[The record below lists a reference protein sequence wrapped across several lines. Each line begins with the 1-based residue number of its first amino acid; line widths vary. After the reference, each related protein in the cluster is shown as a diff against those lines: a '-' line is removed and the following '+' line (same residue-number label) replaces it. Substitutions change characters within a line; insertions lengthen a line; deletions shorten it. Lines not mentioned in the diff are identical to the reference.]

1 MIGCTNVQI
10 MPIKKQIKETI
21 EQFSVRVVKI
31 ECDRLRR
38 NSLTFIGPVNVTYTL
53 LAVFCVFVRTFM
65 FG

>member
-1 MIGCTNVQI
+1 

-21 EQFSVRVVKI
+21 EQFSVRVIKT

-53 LAVFCVFVRTFM
+53 LSVFCVFVRTFM